1 MLYII
6 CNQSYRYQKAID
18 AICQKIGLKDY
29 QVLDPKSYEM
39 DRPFTYVLIV
49 GSYNGE
55 KPKAKAVWQ
64 TEAPDPELDKEAK
77 LKIFEDFKKIQKY
90 LLTKKEPERV
100 DETEIPRLKDFEEF
114 LQSHTGQVIEIKL
127 SDGRL
132 MGIYPDNERLQM
144 KYPVENH
151 ASTILNL
158 ARLKN
163 LFDVK
168 QIIIKDV

>member
-18 AICQKIGLKDY
+18 AICQKIGLRDY
-29 QVLDPKSYEM
+29 QILDPKSYDM
-39 DRPFTYVLIV
+39 KRSFTYALIV
-49 GSYNGE
+49 GAYTGD

-64 TEAPDPELDKEAK
+64 IKAPEPELDKDEK

-90 LLTKKEPERV
+90 LLSVKEPERV
-100 DETEIPRLKDFEEF
+100 EETEIPRFKDFEEF
-114 LQSHTGQVIEIKL
+114 LQSHIGQVIEIKL

-132 MGIYPDNERLQM
+132 MGIYPDGERLQM

-151 ASTILNL
+151 ASTLINL
-158 ARLKN
+158 AR
-163 LFDVK
+163 
-168 QIIIKDV
+168 IKDLLDIKHITVKDV